1 MKNSF
6 ALLIG
11 GLIVAAL
18 LAYMFLYQ
26 VRYDQVAVRTTFDRA
41 DDASVQN
48 TPGLKFKLPWP
59 IHKVT
64 HYSKRLQLLEDTVE
78 ELQTADG
85 KSVIVK
91 TYLTW
96 RITNPLDFYVKLK
109 YENEASRQ
117 LSSRL
122 QEIRGLIS
130 RYRLDE
136 LVNLSR
142 ESLKLAEIEDQAK
155 RMLVQAMEQS
165 GYGIEV
171 ENVGIY
177 KIVLPEAT
185 TEKVFETMIKTRERL
200 SENALQEGQAQASA
214 IVSEAESARERI
226 LAFAERR
233 AQTIRS
239 KGDREAAK
247 EYQSFAADEN
257 FAIFLRKME
266 AYKAMLPHQ
275 STFVLSTD
283 SLGIDGGFNQTATQP
298 QQPSQLQPGQPGADR
313 APARQSGSGAGG
325 QNPVRSGDGRPEPVP
340 TPRNRNL
347 SEG

>member
-6 ALLIG
+6 TILVG
-11 GLIVAAL
+11 GVIAAAL
-18 LAYMFLYQ
+18 LAYMFCYQ

-41 DDASVQN
+41 DDASVQQ

-64 HYSKRLQLLEDTVE
+64 HYSKRLQLLQDTVE

-109 YENEASRQ
+109 YESEASRQ

-136 LVNLSR
+136 LVNLDR
-142 ESLKLAEIEDQAK
+142 ESLKLASIEDDAKKMLDDSLAQA
-155 RMLVQAMEQS
+155 
-165 GYGIEV
+165 GYGLKV
-171 ENVGIY
+171 ESIGIY

-239 KGDREAAK
+239 KGDREAAN
-247 EYQSFAADEN
+247 EYQSFAADQD

-266 AYKAMLPHQ
+266 AYKEMLPHQ

-283 SLGIDGGFNQTATQP
+283 ALGIGEGFNQTAP
-298 QQPSQLQPGQPGADR
+298 AQQGQPPRPPAQRPLSPGPPPLSP
-313 APARQSGSGAGG
+313 APIAQ
-325 QNPVRSGDGRPEPVP
+325 P
-340 TPRNRNL
+340 
-347 SEG
+347 